1 MSISATRT
9 KIIELLNSIKA
20 SIGVDSVY
28 YDVPTVVTGT
38 PAIAVIVN
46 DFKEESQDNCSNS
59 LTINYVLRIMLEKV
73 STDTNDTTT
82 TTALLTIVDSVM
94 AELRKKSN
102 TTLSG
107 DCYDIMV
114 SGSSNISVG
123 SLGDIN
129 VFYTDITISVRT
141 IKNIC

>member
-1 MSISATRT
+1 MSIIATRT
-9 KIIELLNSIKA
+9 KIIALLNSIKA

-46 DFKEESQDNCSNS
+46 DFKEEAQDNCSNS
-59 LTINYVLRIMLEKV
+59 LTINYVLRVMLEKV

-82 TTALLTIVDSVM
+82 TTALLTIIDSVM

-107 DCYDIMV
+107 DCYDIIV

-129 VFYTDITISVRT
+129 VFYTDITVSVRT

>member
-1 MSISATRT
+1 MSIIATRT
-9 KIIELLNSIKA
+9 KIIALLNSIKA

-38 PAIAVIVN
+38 PAIAVIIN
-46 DFKEESQDNCSNS
+46 DFKEEAQDTCSNS
-59 LTINYVLRIMLEKV
+59 LSINYTLRVMLEKV
-73 STDTNDTTT
+73 STDTNDVTT
-82 TTALLTIVDSVM
+82 TTALLTIVDSIM

-129 VFYTDITISVRT
+129 VFYTDITVSVRT